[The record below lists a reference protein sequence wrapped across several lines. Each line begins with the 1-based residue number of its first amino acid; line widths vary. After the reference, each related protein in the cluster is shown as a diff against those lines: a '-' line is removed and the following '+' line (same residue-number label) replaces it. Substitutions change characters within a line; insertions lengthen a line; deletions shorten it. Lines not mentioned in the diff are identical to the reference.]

1 MSLEVGIVS
10 VTKRMVFQLT
20 ATINGTVWPGAMV
33 RVYTVGTARLPRA
46 IVFAITNVQADGASQ
61 KQ

>member
-33 RVYTVGTARLPRA
+33 RVYTVAIVRLPRA
-46 IVFAITNVQADGASQ
+46 IVFAIANVQADGVS
-61 KQ
+61 